1 MLEKTFYKQLLKRSF
16 AMPVKIVFWDGSS
29 VQYGQGEPKATI
41 TFREKVPVSAV
52 TKNASIALGE
62 AYMDQKIDITGPGTY
77 PLQEVITSAY
87 QQAGSFLRNAKLF
100 KQYCRQNY
108 FHIDEC
114 NFSSQGRSNSSI
126 CIRYSDVC
134 RRTYSTS
141 SLWHV

>member
-41 TFREKVPVSAV
+41 TSREKVPVSAV

-87 QQAGSFLRNAKLF
+87 QQAGSFLRNAKTKEILAET
-100 KQYCRQNY
+100 KSRRGAKPSRHSQSLRRRQ
-108 FHIDEC
+108 
-114 NFSSQGRSNSSI
+114 
-126 CIRYSDVC
+126 
-134 RRTYSTS
+134 
-141 SLWHV
+141 